1 MAIGKA
7 DSKKM
12 QRLAQEGKTIAKI
25 VTEDFPD
32 LDYWEVYFEVYGAG
46 EKSSLGVKRTIT
58 NRLNELVDASKA
70 ERKEIVE
77 ELHGLVWHLY
87 NSHKTNTAKLAKIRA
102 ALD

>member
-1 MAIGKA
+1 MEIAKS

-12 QRLAQEGKTIAKI
+12 QRLAQEGKPISKI
-25 VTEDFPD
+25 VAEDFPR

-58 NRLNELVDASKA
+58 NRLNALIDSNKP

>member
-1 MAIGKA
+1 
-7 DSKKM
+7 M
-12 QRLAQEGKTIAKI
+12 QRLAQEGKPISKI
-25 VTEDFPD
+25 VSEDFPH

-58 NRLNELVDASKA
+58 NRLNQLIDANKV

-87 NSHKTNTAKLAKIRA
+87 NSHKTNTAKLAKIRS

>member
-1 MAIGKA
+1 MAIEKSE
-7 DSKKM
+7 SKKM
-12 QRLAQEGKTIAKI
+12 QRLAQEGKPISKI
-25 VTEDFPD
+25 VSEDFPH

-58 NRLNELVDASKA
+58 NRLNQLIDANKV

-87 NSHKTNTAKLAKIRA
+87 NSHKTNTAKLAKIRS

>member
-1 MAIGKA
+1 MAIGSVDA
-7 DSKKM
+7 KKM
-12 QRLAQEGKTIAKI
+12 QRLAQEGKPISKI
-25 VTEDFPD
+25 MSEDFPH

-58 NRLNELVDASKA
+58 NRLNSLIDANKA
-70 ERKEIVE
+70 ERHEIVD